1 MSSGRH
7 GHSRKKI
14 AEPSLQHHRVAA
26 IGGFGHPTS
35 FAWNG
40 IDGRAKTV
48 LSPLTPPPKGRNY
61 MIIGRDEADRLI
73 EKLHHLVWRPADLAA
88 VLTLAGTGDQRLGF
102 AYHVAHPPESRR

>member
-1 MSSGRH
+1 
-7 GHSRKKI
+7 
-14 AEPSLQHHRVAA
+14 
-26 IGGFGHPTS
+26 
-35 FAWNG
+35 
-40 IDGRAKTV
+40 
-48 LSPLTPPPKGRNY
+48 